1 MRYVLFFSLFRT
13 ALIAGTLVAV
23 FLGPAGPAAAG
34 RLAYGLPADKAN
46 PVTPPGEPLLGNLP
60 GMVVPV
66 TNPQGQSNAGT
77 GTPGLITPG
86 PATPGPATPGP
97 ATPGPGRTPAFGTP
111 EVVFVAGIWRI
122 IRSRGEFY
130 LWTNNGDT
138 AIQIT
143 IESNGWWGL
152 RQGTL
157 ESIVWSSGKTRVD
170 PFYDRPWQRATGA
183 TFPASSANYQGPSR
197 WGTTYLDIS
206 NDQIRITLT
215 DKGQIQLDTRTSRVT
230 FLTSFG
236 RTVNF

>member
-1 MRYVLFFSLFRT
+1 MRCVLLFSLLRT
-13 ALIAGTLVAV
+13 ALIAGTLAAT
-23 FLGPAGPAAAG
+23 FLGPAAPATAG
-34 RLAYGLPADKAN
+34 RLADGLPAGKAN
-46 PVTPPGEPLLGNLP
+46 AVPGSLLGI
-60 GMVVPV
+60 VVPV
-66 TNPQGQSNAGT
+66 TNPQGQSNAGA
-77 GTPGLITPG
+77 GTPGPIAPG
-86 PATPGPATPGP
+86 PATPGPT
-97 ATPGPGRTPAFGTP
+97 TPGPGRTPAFGTP

-138 AIQIT
+138 AIQVT

-152 RQGTL
+152 RRGAL

-183 TFPASSANYQGPSR
+183 TFPTSSANYQGPSR

-215 DKGQIQLDTRTSRVT
+215 DGGQIQLDTRTPRVT

-236 RTVNF
+236 RSVNF